1 MPDPYAQKGLKH
13 LRIPLARQL
22 AVCAAQITQSE
33 PSCMSCASTSI
44 FDAPQ
49 SRDVPSK
56 ERVADAFRVP
66 RLSSDAARQCSLASC
81 AAADRA

>member
-56 ERVADAFRVP
+56 ERVADAFRG
-66 RLSSDAARQCSLASC
+66 SLQFIGASQVSTSTTC
-81 AAADRA
+81 